1 MKDELD
7 LVLLLAG
14 ALFVVAQIVLH
25 YVKKANPPVV
35 YLAPDSES
43 KQKIEDLHEWHSH
56 RDQNG
61 RFTWWQSVEDRDA
74 NKQSL
79 KALHEISNTQREL
92 VHTLKAMAQTQDNTT
107 YLIKEC
113 LTEIK
118 DIRKESK

>member
-74 NKQSL
+74 NRQTL
-79 KALHEISNTQREL
+79 KALHDISNTQREL

>member
-43 KQKIEDLHEWHSH
+43 KQKIEDLHQWHSH

-61 RFTWWQSVEDRDA
+61 RFTWWASVEDRDA

>member
-7 LVLLLAG
+7 LILLLAG

-35 YLAPDSES
+35 YLAPDSDTR
-43 KQKIEDLHEWHSH
+43 QKIEDLHDWHSQ

-61 RFTWWQSVEDRDA
+61 RFVWWQSVEDREA
-74 NKQSL
+74 KNQSL
-79 KALHEISNTQREL
+79 KALRDISNTQREL

>member
-25 YVKKANPPVV
+25 YVKKANPPIV
-35 YLAPDSES
+35 YLAPDSDT
-43 KQKIEDLHEWHSH
+43 KQKIEDLHEWHGH

-61 RFTWWQSVEDRDA
+61 RFVWWPSSSDKESV
-74 NKQSL
+74 KQTFKTL
-79 KALHEISNTQREL
+79 QEISNTQREL